1 MTNKIEKGFLN
12 KDAELVRSPVA
23 DAVAF
28 QVAFGDKVLTLELS
42 ELSKDILHM
51 AALHG
56 LSQKIGDAASGYA
69 KSGIDPMSAM
79 GAVIE
84 QLKSGNW
91 NKPSTGGNGA
101 AQSNLLA
108 EALSRAM
115 DKPIAD
121 CINAIDGLDDEQKKA
136 LRKRPIV
143 AAKIAE
149 IQSERKAAQTEAL
162 EKAAKD
168 DKLDDI
174 LADLF

>member
-1 MTNKIEKGFLN
+1 MTTKIEKGFIN
-12 KDAELVRSPVA
+12 ADKELVRSPVA
-23 DAVAF
+23 DATAF
-28 QVAFGDKVLTLELS
+28 QVTYGDQSLVLTLS
-42 ELSKDILHM
+42 ELSPEVLHM

-69 KSGIDPMSAM
+69 KSGIDPLAAM
-79 GAVIE
+79 GAVID
-84 QLKSGNW
+84 QLREGNW
-91 NKPSTGGNGA
+91 NKPSLGGSGT
-101 AQSNLLA
+101 AQANLLA

-115 DKPIAD
+115 DKPVAD
-121 CINAIDGLDDEQKKA
+121 CIKAIDGLDDEQKKA

-149 IQSERKAAQTEAL
+149 IQAERKAAQMDSL
-162 EKAAKD
+162 KKAAKG